1 MASLALP
8 VSPCLGRA
16 RIRHVLFGPAPAQAW
31 AIFRLRMS
39 PHNGMVT
46 YSGHLKRVLLQV
58 LESHDVL
65 ADVKNIPLDIDG
77 IKREMLRING
87 SLKAVLSSVPE
98 SSITHSDYKALRAK
112 FAAYLDS
119 YDFEGELDAMYML
132 YAEDVMRINNV
143 RAKILEALEDKGMM
157 KSTMEMVEQL

>member
-1 MASLALP
+1 
-8 VSPCLGRA
+8 
-16 RIRHVLFGPAPAQAW
+16 
-31 AIFRLRMS
+31 
-39 PHNGMVT
+39 MVT

-58 LESHDVL
+58 LESHGVL
-65 ADVKNIPLDIDG
+65 ADIKNTPLDIDG

-87 SLKAVLSSVPE
+87 SLKAVLSGVPE

-132 YAEDVMRINNV
+132 YAEDMMRINNV

-157 KSTMEMVEQL
+157 KSTMEMAEQL

>member
-1 MASLALP
+1 
-8 VSPCLGRA
+8 
-16 RIRHVLFGPAPAQAW
+16 
-31 AIFRLRMS
+31 
-39 PHNGMVT
+39 MVT

-58 LESHDVL
+58 LESHGML
-65 ADVKNIPLDIDG
+65 ADIKNIPLDIDG

-98 SSITHSDYKALRAK
+98 SSIANSDYKALRAK

-143 RAKILEALEDKGMM
+143 RAKILEALEDKNMM
-157 KSTMEMVEQL
+157 KSAMEMAEQL